1 MKQEENK
8 IRVSQELLEKVQN
21 VIDNIGVGLVFEI
34 SEIWEEYDGNALI
47 GMNLTPA
54 FPDTITKEEINELI
68 SIIDVHDVVDYAEI
82 IDDDENNILDLSL
95 YRDEIK

>member
-8 IRVSQELLEKVQN
+8 IRVCQELLEKVQN

-54 FPDTITKEEINELI
+54 FPDTITKEEIIELI

-82 IDDDENNILDLSL
+82 IDDENNILDLSL